1 VTEPIGESRRSEAPA
16 YLSASLRLPLG
27 ASPLSRLWRDGQTRP
42 ATPAGA
48 DPLPDMRPLSGRRRL
63 LIIAR
68 ERTAFYEAA
77 CREFAG
83 RSDIQ
88 VILDR
93 RTGPSEEI
101 SSSRMLSRRFLGR
114 RGRREIDALIRAT
127 GWAVVYL
134 D

>member
-1 VTEPIGESRRSEAPA
+1 M
-16 YLSASLRLPLG
+16 PLG
-27 ASPLSRLWRDGQTRP
+27 ASPLSRLWRDTQTRP
-42 ATPAGA
+42 ETPAGTNR
-48 DPLPDMRPLSGRRRL
+48 LPDLRPLSGRRRL

-88 VILDR
+88 VVLDR
-93 RTGPSEEI
+93 RTGPSEEMAN
-101 SSSRMLSRRFLGR
+101 SNMLSRRFLGR
-114 RGRREIDALIRAT
+114 RGRREIDALVRAT

-134 D
+134 E

>member
-1 VTEPIGESRRSEAPA
+1 M
-16 YLSASLRLPLG
+16 PLG
-27 ASPLSRLWRDGQTRP
+27 ASPLSRLSRDAQARP
-42 ATPAGA
+42 GA
-48 DPLPDMRPLSGRRRL
+48 AAVHGLPEMRALPGRRRL

-83 RSDIQ
+83 RADIQ

-134 D
+134 E